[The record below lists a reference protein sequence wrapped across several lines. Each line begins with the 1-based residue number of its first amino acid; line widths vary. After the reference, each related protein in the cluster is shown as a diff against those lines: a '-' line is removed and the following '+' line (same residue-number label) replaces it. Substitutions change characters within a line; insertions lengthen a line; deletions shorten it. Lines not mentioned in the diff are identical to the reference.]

1 MEEDLTFET
10 IPAKFCGMVEQ
21 YRLEL
26 AKKNPIELQLDV
38 SLPWKTIC
46 WIHET
51 VLISKKFWFIKRL
64 VDNDKI
70 DFDNRDLKDE
80 FMLEFERYPVFQGN
94 TYNWDFNENG
104 LLMLLAIQDDPISFL
119 ISVLK

>member
-1 MEEDLTFET
+1 MKKDLTFDT
-10 IPAKFCGMVEQ
+10 IPSKFCGMVEE

-51 VLISKKFWFIKRL
+51 VLISKNFWFIKRL
-64 VDNDKI
+64 IEHDKI
-70 DFDNRDLKDE
+70 NLLQLTCMNPIYTEILDSDFFWEDRIIMILS
-80 FMLEFERYPVFQGN
+80 
-94 TYNWDFNENG
+94 
-104 LLMLLAIQDDPISFL
+104 IQDEPIEFL
-119 ISVLK
+119 LNILK

>member
-1 MEEDLTFET
+1 MKEILIFNT
-10 IPAKFCGMVEQ
+10 IPSKFCGMVEE

-64 VDNDKI
+64 CDKDKI
-70 DFDNRDLKDE
+70 ST
-80 FMLEFERYPVFQGN
+80 FEVDRKMIDSLWRYHWKETTIDKVWN
-94 TYNWDFNENG
+94 NLDKVLIV
-104 LLMLLAIQDDPISFL
+104 LLSISDTPIEDL
-119 ISVLK
+119 ISYLK

>member
-1 MEEDLTFET
+1 MKEDLTFDT
-10 IPAKFCGMVEQ
+10 IPAKFCGMVEE

-26 AKKNPIELQLDV
+26 AKKNWIDLQLDV

-51 VLISKKFWFIKRL
+51 VLISKNFWFIKWL

-70 DFDNRDLKDE
+70 RNDIYRPIPVSIQFNIEWWVQYFDE
-80 FMLEFERYPVFQGN
+80 LEDRIIMK
-94 TYNWDFNENG
+94 
-104 LLMLLAIQDDPISFL
+104 LSIQDNPIEYL
-119 ISVLK
+119 ISYLK